1 MDYSVE
7 LLNVGMLLED
17 NRDEL
22 MVYIKDYICLRLLLL
37 KRKNDVYLPYILKN
51 PLSFIKV
58 DIDELESLP
67 RKLDVVCFVNV
78 HP

>member
-22 MVYIKDYICLRLLLL
+22 MVYIKDYICLRSLLL
-37 KRKNDVYLPYILKN
+37 KKRRNDVYLPYILK
-51 PLSFIKV
+51 
-58 DIDELESLP
+58 DI
-67 RKLDVVCFVNV
+67 R
-78 HP
+78 

>member
-22 MVYIKDYICLRLLLL
+22 MVYIKDYICLRSLLL
-37 KRKNDVYLPYILKN
+37 KRRNDVYLPYILKT
-51 PLSFIKV
+51 LDDRYK
-58 DIDELESLP
+58 SLFD
-67 RKLDVVCFVNV
+67 KLNKKWDNS
-78 HP
+78 